1 MPRIFI
7 AAVLP
12 DAIKKDISHIIK
24 KAGENFSGI
33 RWEKPGKIHVT
44 LKFIGSINDKTRDD
58 ILGIVKKIAVKTRT
72 IKVSFS
78 HIDAF
83 PDFRKPRVLVLRL
96 NKSQQLQD
104 LYSIIEDEL
113 ADLGIKKEE
122 RNFIPHITIGRI
134 GKGFKVRDKGIKIE
148 SKEFNIMNIAVIKSE
163 LKKDG
168 SNYINLGV
176 YKLS

>member
-12 DAIKKDISHIIK
+12 DKIKRDISQIIK
-24 KAGENFSGI
+24 NAGKSFSGI

-44 LKFIGSINDKTRDD
+44 LKFPGTINDKTVDD
-58 ILGIVKKIAVKTRT
+58 ILGRVKKIAVKTRT

-83 PDFRKPRVLVLRL
+83 PDFRNPRVLVLRL
-96 NKSQQLQD
+96 SKSNELRD
-104 LYSIIEDEL
+104 LHSTIDDEL
-113 ADLGIKKEE
+113 SALGIKKEQ
-122 RNFIPHITIGRI
+122 RDFIPHITIGRI
-134 GKGFKVRDKGIKIE
+134 QKGFRVLDKGIKIE
-148 SKEFNIMNIAVIKSE
+148 RSEFNILNIAVIKSE
-163 LKKDG
+163 LKKEG
-168 SNYINLGV
+168 SEYINLGV

>member
-1 MPRIFI
+1 M
-7 AAVLP
+7 P

-24 KAGENFSGI
+24 KASENFSGI

-44 LKFIGSINDKTRDD
+44 PKFIGSINDKTRDD

-104 LYSIIEDEL
+104 LY
-113 ADLGIKKEE
+113 
-122 RNFIPHITIGRI
+122 
-134 GKGFKVRDKGIKIE
+134 
-148 SKEFNIMNIAVIKSE
+148 
-163 LKKDG
+163 
-168 SNYINLGV
+168 
-176 YKLS
+176 